1 MVDKI
6 QSTRQITPL
15 VKSKGWF
22 SFGWANVPVNFEPV
36 PRIYVSR
43 FRHWSHI
50 HNFIGGAQHIN
61 YLSIQN
67 WPQSVPNELPS
78 VHPG

>member
-43 FRHWSHI
+43 F
-50 HNFIGGAQHIN
+50 
-61 YLSIQN
+61 
-67 WPQSVPNELPS
+67 
-78 VHPG
+78 